1 MLSFVPR
8 LCAQFLIDR
17 FQKVQNAV
25 AWLICMAKKT
35 YLDQPILQ
43 LLPWLPLRARIQYN
57 ISMLC
62 FNVITGTG
70 PQYLS
75 ELLHLYTPSR
85 DLHTSADTRILKI
98 LRSNSSLVRDHS
110 HVSVPLSGTI
120 YHTVSAILTRRHHS
134 NRLWKPIS
142 CNKVSNLLLLFLWR
156 IFFGANFLLRVCV
169 CVRAFARACMCAC
182 VCCLSS

>member
-43 LLPWLPLRARIQYN
+43 LLPWLPIRARIQYN
-57 ISMLC
+57 ISALC

-70 PQYLS
+70 PQFLS
-75 ELLHLYTPSR
+75 ELLHLYTSSR
-85 DLHTSADTRILKI
+85 DLSSSADTRILKI
-98 LRSNSSLVRDHS
+98 PRYSSKAFGQRSFS
-110 HVSVPLSGTI
+110 HVTP
-120 YHTVSAILTRRHHS
+120 SAWNGLPYGLHHS
-134 NRLWKPIS
+134 DSKTSFKQALKTH
-142 CNKVSNLLLLFLWR
+142 LFQQS
-156 IFFGANFLLRVCV
+156 F
-169 CVRAFARACMCAC
+169 
-182 VCCLSS
+182 